1 MWTLRSWV
9 AGVGEATGAW
19 RWPVALGV
27 GAAIALWVVWYFTEV
42 PCTIE
47 NARKGLCNAGIIA
60 KFINYKI
67 LAQCILLGLA
77 VVAVKGGYDEIMV
90 SRERKRA
97 DAAEQRADE
106 AEARLRAER
115 ERVDAMIEEY
125 RAEQAEQAENRAE
138 QAENRVERAENRAE
152 RAENRA
158 ERQAMLNTLTQISAT
173 LTQLL
178 AQQQNG
184 RQSPEN

>member
-9 AGVGEATGAW
+9 AGVGAATGAW

-125 RAEQAEQAENRAE
+125 RAEQAE
-138 QAENRVERAENRAE
+138 NRAE

-158 ERQAMLNTLTQISAT
+158 ERQAMLNTMAEISST
-173 LTQLL
+173 LAQLL

>member
-47 NARKGLCNAGIIA
+47 NARKGRCNAGIIA

-125 RAEQAEQAENRAE
+125 RAEQAEYRAEQAENRAE
-138 QAENRVERAENRAE
+138 QAENRVE